1 MTINDLAKA
10 VVLLFRGEWRRVYN
24 EVHVRIYR
32 WVYEAIF
39 FFVRPSRVR
48 GRPAPPDGLNIQ
60 TAYPVAFESP
70 DHVAPKGTALNNST
84 NKKFVLHMD
93 ELLYSKSTGAP
104 VHFLDLGCAG
114 GQLVK
119 DFLRLGWLAAGL
131 EGSDYSLKK
140 RRANWRTLANKNLF
154 TGDITKPF
162 QMTLGGAPIK
172 FHLITAWEVLEHI
185 ATPDLEGLF
194 RNISTHLED
203 GGYFIASTSSLSDIH
218 NGIELHQTRWT
229 NQEWRSFVEQRHR
242 ELEASDVGLKIYQY
256 VRCTLLQPSFLIYR
270 KKLASRAPK
279 LERHHLKAVDN
290 A

>member
-1 MTINDLAKA
+1 MTINDLTKA

-32 WVYEAIF
+32 WIYEVIF
-39 FFVRPSRVR
+39 VFARPSRVR
-48 GRPAPPDGLNIQ
+48 GRRTPPEGLSIE

-84 NKKFVLHMD
+84 NKKFVLRMD
-93 ELLYSKSTGAP
+93 ELLYPTRADGP

-119 DFLRLGWLAAGL
+119 DFLRLHWLAAGL
-131 EGSDYSLKK
+131 EGSDFSLKK

-162 QMTLGGAPIK
+162 QMTLKGAPVK

-194 RNISTHLED
+194 NNISIHLEE

-229 NQEWRSFVEQRHR
+229 NQEWRSFVEPRHLD
-242 ELEASDVGLKIYQY
+242 LEPMDVGLKIYQY
-256 VRCTLLQPSFLIYR
+256 VRCTFLNPSFLIYR
-270 KKLASRAPK
+270 KKAAPAQLRMPEK
-279 LERHHLKAVDN
+279 NVRSAKWS
-290 A
+290 